1 MCHGEIQRG
10 LIVRWLV
17 PKQNAFV
24 IIASNSMIIHKLQR
38 KRCFVRPVIVVVSNF
53 TIYLLTDH
61 LCKHSFKDHDPI
73 TKKCKK
79 GKCTGCI
86 NSKFGS
92 TWSCSC
98 GLKFGE
104 HVTVVE
110 TYQERKASG
119 RLLSD
124 MTRIADELDQPL
136 A

>member
-61 LCKHSFKDHDPI
+61 MTLNVCASIRLKIMIPLRRNARRVNVPDALI
-73 TKKCKK
+73 A
-79 GKCTGCI
+79 
-86 NSKFGS
+86 NS
-92 TWSCSC
+92 
-98 GLKFGE
+98 
-104 HVTVVE
+104 VVLGV
-110 TYQERKASG
+110 A
-119 RLLSD
+119 LVV
-124 MTRIADELDQPL
+124 
-136 A
+136 